1 MKDVPLMP
9 AALKRLMVF
18 ALAALLAAC
27 AAPQRPAAPTGE
39 LSMEEGINFVVDDL
53 LTQARQLPQFER
65 GKVILN
71 KVIRAIDFANP
82 NRGAG
87 GKPVVVLDAVVDGV
101 SGQQTT
107 TTRLLDSRLLQRATA
122 NFDQFEIVQVGSDP
136 LRRAQFVTTGSLTIT
151 GRAGGFTSYRIN
163 LSLTELSSGTVVA
176 QSVALVRAKGVDAT
190 PTGFFRD
197 SPSLTK
203 DQVIDAQ
210 IRTAQAPVGTTA
222 DKVYLARLPVSALV
236 SDAARYYE
244 AGDYPQALRH
254 YETAAERT
262 DGKQMRVLVGIY
274 LSQMQLGRTEAAAAA
289 FSRIVALGLATNNL
303 SVKFLFRAGSV
314 DFINDA
320 KISAPYAMW
329 LKALATELVASKS
342 CLLIVGHTSR
352 TGSEAFND
360 KLSQLRAASIQK
372 RLEDLAPETVGRFQ
386 LSGMGFRENLIG
398 SGTDD
403 QQDSLDRRVEFKVRS
418 CG

>member
-1 MKDVPLMP
+1 MNNALP
-9 AALKRLMVF
+9 ATLKKFLI
-18 ALAALLAAC
+18 AAAAVVLAAC
-27 AAPQRPAAPTGE
+27 AAPQRPSSPTGE
-39 LSMEEGINFVVDDL
+39 LTMDAGINFVVDDL
-53 LTQARQLPQFER
+53 LIQARQLPQFER
-65 GKVILN
+65 SKVIVN
-71 KVIRAIDFANP
+71 KVIRAIDFTNP
-82 NRGAG
+82 NRGSG

-122 NFDQFEIVQVGSDP
+122 NFEQFEIVQVGSDP

-163 LSLTELSSGTVVA
+163 LSLTELSTGTVVA
-176 QSVALVRAKGVDAT
+176 QSVAQVRAKGVDST

-203 DQVIDAQ
+203 DQVIDGQ
-210 IRTAQAPVGTTA
+210 IRTAQAPTGTAA
-222 DKVYLARLPVSALV
+222 DKVYLARLPASALV

-244 AGDYPQALRH
+244 SGDYPQALRY
-254 YETAAERT
+254 YEMAAERT
-262 DGKQMRVLVGIY
+262 DGRQMRVLVGIY
-274 LSQMQLGRTEAAAAA
+274 LSHVQMGRTDAAAAA

-303 SVKFLFRAGSV
+303 SVKFLFRAGST

-320 KISAPYAMW
+320 KISAPYGMW
-329 LKALATELVASKS
+329 LKALAQELVAANS

-352 TGSEAFND
+352 TGSEALND
-360 KLSQLRAASIQK
+360 RLSQQRAASIQK
-372 RLEDLAPETVGRFQ
+372 RLEDIAPETVGRFQ

-403 QQDSLDRRVEFKVRS
+403 QQDSLDRRVEFKVRA